1 MTEFIKDE
9 LDIINH
15 VGKMYIHNNGA
26 KRPQGKLI

>member
-15 VGKMYIHNNGA
+15 VGEIYIHNNNA
-26 KRPQGKLI
+26 KRAQGEMI